1 MRVELWAGRCSGV
14 KRGVGVELRVDSG
27 REGRNERRILSGFGR
42 KGRNER
48 SILGREGSVRS
59 GSGKKWRNER
69 RILGGER
76 CG

>member
-1 MRVELWAGRCSGV
+1 M
-14 KRGVGVELRVDSG
+14 GVELCAERYSGGERGIGVKFRVD
-27 REGRNERRILSGFGR
+27 LGR